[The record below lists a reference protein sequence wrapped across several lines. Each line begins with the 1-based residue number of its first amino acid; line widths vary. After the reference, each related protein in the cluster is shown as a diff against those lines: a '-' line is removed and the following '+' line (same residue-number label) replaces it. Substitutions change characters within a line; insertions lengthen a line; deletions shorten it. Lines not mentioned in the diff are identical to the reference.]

1 MTFYKEIEKIFP
13 YLKSI
18 RKLKTYLSF
27 DVELPN
33 SWKIPKKYTI
43 EGKVVDQDK
52 SNPGTRLI
60 SFVSDFNEDEI
71 VLTTNNIKSIID
83 YNKELEEKEV
93 LFVNK
98 VEELKRIFEKQN
110 LDKLQKLTFDIKEY
124 KLTQE
129 IDDDDEEQ
137 RDENPVASE

>member
-1 MTFYKEIEKIFP
+1 MTFYKELEKIFP

-33 SWKIPKKYTI
+33 TWKIPKKYVI
-43 EGKVVDQDK
+43 DGKVIEQEK
-52 SNPGTRLI
+52 SQSGMKLI
-60 SFVSDFNEDEI
+60 SFVSEFNEDDI
-71 VLTTNNIKSIID
+71 TQTTNNIKAIID

-124 KLTQE
+124 QLGKE
-129 IDDDDEEQ
+129 IDDEEQ
-137 RDENPVASE
+137 RDEDPVASE

>member
-1 MTFYKEIEKIFP
+1 MTFYKETEKIFP

-33 SWKIPKKYTI
+33 GWKIPKKFII
-43 EGKVVDQDK
+43 EGKLVEQEK
-52 SNPGTRLI
+52 SNPGTKLI
-60 SFVSDFNEDEI
+60 SFVSDFNEEEI
-71 VLTTNNIKSIID
+71 TTTTSNIRSIID

-98 VEELKRIFEKQN
+98 VEELKRIFEKQD

-124 KLTQE
+124 KLGQE
-129 IDDDDEEQ
+129 LEDEEQ
-137 RDENPVASE
+137 RNEDPVATK